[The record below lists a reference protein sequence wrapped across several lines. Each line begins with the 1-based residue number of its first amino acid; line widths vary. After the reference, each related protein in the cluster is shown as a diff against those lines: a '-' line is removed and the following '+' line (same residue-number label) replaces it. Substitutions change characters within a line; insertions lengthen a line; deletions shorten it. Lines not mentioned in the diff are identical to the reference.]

1 MTTCSLYHLFPAA
14 TFDPFGAGLSRY
26 TFRECCEEKS
36 ELRLKDG
43 TRKIFYNCCYK
54 GNDLP
59 EDVRKL
65 YNYVEGGQPDSEL
78 TQKIEQAVD
87 KGRKN
92 AIWRTQ
98 YMKEWVIIQDAK
110 EEGREEGI
118 SIRDNEKITDMLRR
132 GKTVEEIVDFCNY
145 PYDLVEQI
153 NEKLKIPTETAVVSS
168 GKK

>member
-1 MTTCSLYHLFPAA
+1 MIIWRG

-26 TFRECCEEKS
+26 TFRECCEEKP
-36 ELRLKDG
+36 ELRLGDG

-110 EEGREEGI
+110 EEGIEEGI
-118 SIRDNEKITDMLRR
+118 ELGLTQGLEKGRLEGIVLCDNEKIADMLRR

-145 PYDLVEQI
+145 PYELV
-153 NEKLKIPTETAVVSS
+153 KKIEEELSVEA
-168 GKK
+168 